1 MENLKKPRPFNW
13 YTLLWLI
20 ALSIVLYLY
29 YNWQID
35 KNYIGIVERKA
46 HLLGA
51 QESGR
56 IKSMFVTIGSQVQQD
71 QVIAILDVSDLKTH
85 LSNLRREFDQIQ
97 SLTQAQFN
105 EYYLQIERWK
115 LQLDNDALALMD
127 RLSMI
132 ESKSAELASLNTQIK
147 RLQDAGSA
155 GLGYNRDLVGLIIQ
169 RDALESYLREQS
181 KVLQD
186 QDQRLMA
193 ARQSRQFLE
202 SANIDSISKSMLLE
216 RLERAEDL
224 RREIDATEYRIHLR
238 TIVAPCDG
246 YVTELLASTGDVVEE
261 FIPFITVEESKP
273 GYLVIY
279 IPEKDKQKI
288 EPGLP
293 VKIYSSRNKRYNT
306 SAVVTFVHPG
316 FSQADLRLSFRG
328 QIFWARKV
336 HIELN
341 PDHNLVPGEMV
352 YVRIN
357 GRKNFNNKNSSS
369 TNAYG
374 NSPFK
379 IGRNPEVHPPLEQ
392 MTIPQSLLN
401 QSRLEPSGVVWLP
414 DIQKFLIVSDDTGI
428 QNAPNEHAPYLFLM
442 NESGQIGPEPVVLT
456 GIESVNDLEAITAAP
471 DGIYYAIASQNIS
484 KKGNRPTNR
493 EYLLKITRTG
503 AQFEVRAK
511 INFLSLLLQSH
522 SPAQLQSLG
531 LEQFESDSHPVLNI
545 EGIAFYDQILY
556 LGLKQ
561 PTTDQGAIIWQLTEL
576 DSVFQNQTLPPDQLK
591 LYGIVELS
599 ENPKIQAGIS
609 DLTIDQSGV
618 MWLLSTIPNAAKD
631 QQCGSFH
638 RIDHFVDGQ
647 LKAQRIFN
655 FPGLKPE
662 GLCQLN
668 AQRFLIVFDNDN
680 ELPYFCYTKVES

>member
-1 MENLKKPRPFNW
+1 MKNLKKSRLFNW
-13 YTLLWLI
+13 YTFLWLI
-20 ALSIVLYLY
+20 ALGIVLYLY

-71 QVIAILDVSDLKTH
+71 QVIAILDVADLKTH
-85 LSNLRREFDQIQ
+85 LNNLRREFDQIQ
-97 SLTQAQFN
+97 SLTRSQMN
-105 EYYLQIERWK
+105 EYSLQIERWK
-115 LQLDNDALALMD
+115 LELDNDALALMD

-181 KVLQD
+181 KVLNNQN
-186 QDQRLMA
+186 QRIAA

-238 TIVAPCDG
+238 TIIAPCDG
-246 YVTELLASTGDVVEE
+246 YVTELLASAGDVVDE
-261 FIPFITVEESKP
+261 FIPFITIEETRPS
-273 GYLVIY
+273 YLVVY
-279 IPEKDKQKI
+279 IPEKDRFSI
-288 EPGLP
+288 EPGMP
-293 VKIYSSRNKRYNT
+293 VKIYSTRNKRYNS

-316 FSQADLRLSFRG
+316 FSQADPRLSFRG

-336 HIELN
+336 QVELN

-357 GRKNFNNKNSSS
+357 GRNNFKNRNLSS
-369 TNAYG
+369 TSAYG

-379 IGRNPEVHPPLEQ
+379 IGHNPEEHPPLEQ

-401 QSRLEPSGVVWLP
+401 QSRFEPSGVVWLP

-428 QNAPNEHAPYLFLM
+428 QDQSNDHAPYLFLM
-442 NESGQIGPEPVVLT
+442 NESGKVESEPVILT
-456 GIESVNDLEAITAAP
+456 GIESVNDLEAVTAAP

-484 KKGNRPTNR
+484 KKGNRPANR

-503 AQFEVRAK
+503 AQFEVQAK
-511 INFLSLLLQSH
+511 INFLSLLLQSY

-531 LEQFESDSHPVLNI
+531 LEQIESDGQPVLNI
-545 EGIAFYDQILY
+545 EGIAYSDQILY

-561 PTTDQGAIIWQLTEL
+561 PISDKGAIIWQLTEI
-576 DSVFQNQTLPPDQLK
+576 DSIFQTQILHPDQLK
-591 LYGIVELS
+591 IYGIVELS
-599 ENPKIQAGIS
+599 DNPRIQAGIS
-609 DLTIDQSGV
+609 DLNIDQNGV
-618 MWLLSTIPNAAKD
+618 MWLLSTIPDAGKD
-631 QQCGSFH
+631 QQYGGFH

-647 LKAQRIFN
+647 LKAQHIFS
-655 FPGLKPE
+655 FPGLKSE

-680 ELPYFCYTKVES
+680 EIPYYCYAKVEN

>member
-1 MENLKKPRPFNW
+1 MKNLKKSRLFSW
-13 YTLLWLI
+13 YTILWLL
-20 ALSIVLYLY
+20 ALGTVFYLY
-29 YNWQID
+29 YNWRID

-97 SLTQAQFN
+97 NLTQAQFN
-105 EYYLQIERWK
+105 EYSLQIERWK
-115 LQLDNDALALMD
+115 LELDNDALALMD

-147 RLQDAGSA
+147 RLQEAGNA

-181 KVLQD
+181 KVLKD
-186 QDQRLMA
+186 QDQRLTA

-202 SANIDSISKSMLLE
+202 SADIDSISKSMLLE

-224 RREIDATEYRIHLR
+224 RREIDATEYRVHLR

-246 YVTELLASTGDVVEE
+246 YVTELLAGAGDVVEE

-273 GYLVIY
+273 SYLVVY

-336 HIELN
+336 HVELN
-341 PDHNLVPGEMV
+341 QDHNLVPGEMV

-357 GRKNFNNKNSSS
+357 GRNNYKNRNSSS
-369 TNAYG
+369 TSAYG

-379 IGRNPEVHPPLEQ
+379 IGRIPEDHPPLEQ

-401 QSRLEPSGVVWLP
+401 KSRFEPSGVVWLP

-428 QNAPNEHAPYLFLM
+428 QNGPNDHAPYLFLM
-442 NESGQIGPEPVVLT
+442 NESGKVDSEPVILR
-456 GIESVNDLEAITAAP
+456 GIESVNDLEAITTAP

-484 KKGNRPTNR
+484 KKGKRPTNR

-503 AQFEVRAK
+503 SQFEVQAK
-511 INFLSLLLQSH
+511 VNFLSLLLQSH
-522 SPAQLQSLG
+522 SPAQLRALG
-531 LEQFESDSHPVLNI
+531 LEQFESDGYPVLNI

-561 PTTDQGAIIWQLTEL
+561 PTTDQGAIIWQLTAL
-576 DSVFQNQTLPPDQLK
+576 DSIFQNQILNPDQLK
-591 LYGIVELS
+591 LYGIVALS
-599 ENPKIQAGIS
+599 ENPGIPAGIS
-609 DLTIDQSGV
+609 DLTIDPSGV
-618 MWLLSTIPNAAKD
+618 MWLLSTIPNAGKD

-638 RIDHFVDGQ
+638 RIDHFIDGQ
-647 LKAQRIFN
+647 LKAQRIFD

-668 AQRFLIVFDNDN
+668 APRFLIVFDNDDKI
-680 ELPYFCYTKVES
+680 PYYCYAKVDN

>member
-1 MENLKKPRPFNW
+1 MKNLKKSRPFNW
-13 YTLLWLI
+13 YTFLWLI
-20 ALSIVLYLY
+20 ALGIVLYLY

-71 QVIAILDVSDLKTH
+71 QVIAILDISDLKTH
-85 LSNLRREFDQIQ
+85 LSNLRRELDQIQ
-97 SLTQAQFN
+97 NLTRAQIN
-105 EYYLQIERWK
+105 EYSLQIERWK
-115 LQLDNDALALMD
+115 LELDNDALALMD

-155 GLGYNRDLVGLIIQ
+155 GLGYNRDLVELIIQ

-181 KVLQD
+181 KVLKD
-186 QDQRLMA
+186 QNQRIAA

-202 SANIDSISKSMLLE
+202 SADIDSISKSMLLE

-273 GYLVIY
+273 SYLVVY
-279 IPEKDKQKI
+279 IPENDKQKV
-288 EPGLP
+288 EPGMP
-293 VKIYSSRNKRYNT
+293 VKIYSTRNKRYNS

-316 FSQADLRLSFRG
+316 FSQADQRLSFRG

-336 HIELN
+336 HVELN
-341 PDHNLVPGEMV
+341 QDHNLVPGEMV

-357 GRKNFNNKNSSS
+357 GRNNFKHRNSSS

-374 NSPFK
+374 NSALK
-379 IGRNPEVHPPLEQ
+379 TNLDSGDHPPLEK
-392 MTIPQSLLN
+392 MSVPQSLLN
-401 QSRLEPSGVVWLP
+401 KSRFEPSGIVWLP
-414 DIQKFLIVSDDTGI
+414 AIQKFLIVSDDTGI
-428 QNAPNEHAPYLFLM
+428 QDKSNDHAAYLFLM
-442 NESGQIGPEPVVLT
+442 NESGQVEPEPVALT
-456 GIESVNDLEAITAAP
+456 GIESVNDLEAITTAE

-493 EYLLKITRTG
+493 EYLLKITRTES
-503 AQFEVRAK
+503 QFEVQEK
-511 INFLSLLLQSH
+511 INFLSLLLRSY
-522 SPAQLQSLG
+522 SPAQLHSLG
-531 LEQFESDSHPVLNI
+531 LEQSESDGRPVLNI
-545 EGIAFYDQILY
+545 EGIAWFDQILY

-561 PTTDQGAIIWQLTEL
+561 PTTNKGAIIWQLTEL
-576 DSVFQNQTLPPDQLK
+576 DNVFQNQELQPEQLK
-591 LYGIVELS
+591 LYGEIELS
-599 ENPKIQAGIS
+599 ENPSPQAGIS
-609 DLTIDQSGV
+609 DLIIDQSGI
-618 MWLLSTIPNAAKD
+618 MWLLSTIPNAGKD
-631 QQCGSFH
+631 QQFGSFH
-638 RIDHFVDGQ
+638 RVDHFTDGR
-647 LKAQRIFN
+647 LKAQRIFS

-662 GLCQLN
+662 GLCQLSEK
-668 AQRFLIVFDNDN
+668 RFLIVFDNDN
-680 ELPYFCYTKVES
+680 EIPYYCYAKVEN

>member
-336 HIELN
+336 HVELN
-341 PDHNLVPGEMV
+341 QDHNLVPGEMV

-357 GRKNFNNKNSSS
+357 GRNNYKNRNSSS
-369 TNAYG
+369 TSAYG

-379 IGRNPEVHPPLEQ
+379 IGRIPEDHPPLEQ

-401 QSRLEPSGVVWLP
+401 KSRFEPSGVVWLP

-428 QNAPNEHAPYLFLM
+428 QNGPNDHAPYLFLM
-442 NESGQIGPEPVVLT
+442 NESGKVDSEPVILR
-456 GIESVNDLEAITAAP
+456 GIESVNDLEAITTAP
-471 DGIYYAIASQNIS
+471 GGIYYAIASQNIS
-484 KKGNRPTNR
+484 KKGKRPTNR
-493 EYLLKITRTG
+493 EYFLKISRTG
-503 AQFEVRAK
+503 SQFEVQAK
-511 INFLSLLLQSH
+511 VNFLSLLLQSH
-522 SPAQLQSLG
+522 SPAQLRALG
-531 LEQFESDSHPVLNI
+531 LEQFESDGHPVLNI
-545 EGIAFYDQILY
+545 EGIAFDDQILY

-561 PTTDQGAIIWQLTEL
+561 PITDKGAIIWQLTAL
-576 DSVFQNQTLPPDQLK
+576 DSVFQNQILHPDQLK
-591 LYGIVELS
+591 LYGIVALS
-599 ENPKIQAGIS
+599 ENPGIQAGIS
-609 DLTIDQSGV
+609 DLTIDQNGV
-618 MWLLSTIPNAAKD
+618 MWLLSTIPNAGKE
-631 QQCGSFH
+631 QQIGGFH
-638 RIDHFVDGQ
+638 RIDHFTGGR

-668 AQRFLIVFDNDN
+668 APRFLIVFDNDDKI
-680 ELPYFCYTKVES
+680 PYYCYAKVDN

>member
-1 MENLKKPRPFNW
+1 MKNLKKSRLFSW
-13 YTLLWLI
+13 YTILWLL
-20 ALSIVLYLY
+20 ALGTVFYLY
-29 YNWQID
+29 YNWRID

-97 SLTQAQFN
+97 NLTQAQFN
-105 EYYLQIERWK
+105 EYSLQIERWK
-115 LQLDNDALALMD
+115 LELDNDALALMD

-147 RLQDAGSA
+147 RLQEAGNA

-181 KVLQD
+181 KVLKD
-186 QDQRLMA
+186 QDQRLTA

-202 SANIDSISKSMLLE
+202 SADIDSISKSMLLE

-224 RREIDATEYRIHLR
+224 RREIDATEYRVHLR

-246 YVTELLASTGDVVEE
+246 YVTELLAGAGDVVEE

-273 GYLVIY
+273 SYLVVY

-336 HIELN
+336 HVELN
-341 PDHNLVPGEMV
+341 QDHNLVPGEMV

-357 GRKNFNNKNSSS
+357 GRNNYKNRNSSS
-369 TNAYG
+369 TSAYG

-379 IGRNPEVHPPLEQ
+379 IGRIPEDHPPLEQ

-401 QSRLEPSGVVWLP
+401 KSRFEPSGVVWLP

-428 QNAPNEHAPYLFLM
+428 QNGPNDHAPYLFLM
-442 NESGQIGPEPVVLT
+442 NESGKVDSEPVILR
-456 GIESVNDLEAITAAP
+456 GIESVNDLEAITTAP

-484 KKGNRPTNR
+484 KKGKRPTNR

-503 AQFEVRAK
+503 SQFEVQAK
-511 INFLSLLLQSH
+511 VNFLSLLLQSH
-522 SPAQLQSLG
+522 SPAQLRALG
-531 LEQFESDSHPVLNI
+531 LEQFESDGHPVLNI
-545 EGIAFYDQILY
+545 EGIAFDDQILY

-561 PTTDQGAIIWQLTEL
+561 PITDKGAIIWQLTAL
-576 DSVFQNQTLPPDQLK
+576 DSVFQNQILHPDQLK
-591 LYGIVELS
+591 LYGIVALS
-599 ENPKIQAGIS
+599 ENPGIQAGIS
-609 DLTIDQSGV
+609 DLTIDQNGV
-618 MWLLSTIPNAAKD
+618 MWLLSTIPNAGKE
-631 QQCGSFH
+631 QQIGGFH
-638 RIDHFVDGQ
+638 RIDHFTGGR

-680 ELPYFCYTKVES
+680 ETPYFCYTKVEN